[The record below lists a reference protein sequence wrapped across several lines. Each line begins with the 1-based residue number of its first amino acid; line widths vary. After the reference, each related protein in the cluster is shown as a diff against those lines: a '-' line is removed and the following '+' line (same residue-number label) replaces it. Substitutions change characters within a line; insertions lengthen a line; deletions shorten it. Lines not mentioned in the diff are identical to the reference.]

1 MSAWMSCLPRST
13 DDLGVVA
20 GAVEHAIVPHR
31 LLAVERNPK
40 LATVVADLDDQMG
53 GLSVHG
59 ILRLMS
65 VYVIFRLCQVAYNT
79 FMATKIENLL
89 TEFLEH
95 LEIEKGRSQRT
106 LRNYDFYLRRFLEWA
121 KFPAPREITLDK
133 VRRFRLWLNRNVVGR
148 DGQAPKVTTQN
159 YHLIALRSFL
169 KFLAKRDIA
178 TLAPEKIELAKHPD
192 RQVEFLEE
200 EELVRLLNSPL
211 KGGDNLVSLRDSAI
225 LEMLFSTGLRVSE
238 LANLEIEN
246 VNMKRDEFTVTGKGG
261 KRRIVFL
268 SEKARDAIK
277 KYLAKRQDQSQHLFV
292 SHDRAKGKRDDLNLT
307 PRSVQRIVDKH
318 TRKAGITK
326 KVSPHTMRHTFA
338 TDLLRGG
345 ADIRS
350 VQAMLGHASITTT
363 QIYTHVTNKHLRDV
377 HKRHHGKKKPD

>member
-1 MSAWMSCLPRST
+1 
-13 DDLGVVA
+13 
-20 GAVEHAIVPHR
+20 
-31 LLAVERNPK
+31 
-40 LATVVADLDDQMG
+40 
-53 GLSVHG
+53 
-59 ILRLMS
+59 
-65 VYVIFRLCQVAYNT
+65 VAYNT
-79 FMATKIENLL
+79 GMVNKIEKLL

-106 LRNYDFYLRRFLEWA
+106 LRNYDFYLRRFFDWA
-121 KFPAPREITLDK
+121 KHPAPGAITLEM
-133 VRRFRLWLNRNVVGR
+133 VRKFRLWMNRNVKGR
-148 DGQAPKVTTQN
+148 DGEAPKVTTQN

-169 KFLAKRDIA
+169 KYLAKRDIK
-178 TLAPEKIELAKHPD
+178 TLAPEKIELAKHPE

-200 EELVRLLNSPL
+200 EELLRLLDSPL

-238 LANLEIEN
+238 LARLEIES
-246 VNMKRDEFTVTGKGG
+246 VNLDRDEFTVLGKGG
-261 KRRIVFL
+261 KNRIVFV
-268 SEKARDAIK
+268 SERARDAVK
-277 KYLAKRQDQSQHLFV
+277 KYLKKRQDMSPHMFV

-307 PRSVQRIVDKH
+307 PRSIQRIVDKH

-363 QIYTHVTNKHLRDV
+363 QIYTHVTNKHLREI
-377 HKRHHGKKKPD
+377 HKKHHDKKRKK